1 MMEATTIRIHGNTL
15 TAEDYQRVC
24 SAWQQARQPITV
36 CFELQSEVLFEQD
49 EHIVEGTVT
58 VLPLP
63 GEESAVLHPER
74 QS

>member
-49 EHIVEGTVT
+49 DVH
-58 VLPLP
+58 
-63 GEESAVLHPER
+63 S
-74 QS
+74 

>member
-1 MMEATTIRIHGNTL
+1 MEATTIRIHGNTL

-49 EHIVEGTVT
+49 EHIVESTAT
-58 VLPLP
+58 VLPLSK
-63 GEESAVLHPER
+63 ES
-74 QS
+74 